1 MRNFLTI
8 TAVLMFSFFMVSC
21 GDEDPKL
28 NLYDDENEATDEE
41 TTNDIE
47 ETSDKEAVDKTAVT
61 DEEET
66 NDETIT
72 VPDDG
77 PDENIEVPDEAA
89 FEKIGEFNLSFD
101 GKVNVDLSD
110 YKSIKG
116 GTGDVNF
123 TYKGTPYTFTKLTLA
138 FVFQLF
144 PLAILQQ
151 NNVAIMWLDSAPGI
165 SGAVETKKVFAFTFP
180 STTQPGQTT
189 LEAAQAFA
197 FFGDIN
203 VNVTGGQFDIK
214 CVRAAAYIGNFNVIS
229 YDGAW
234 ANLNSSGNL
243 LDPSAAGSQ
252 LPYPVC
258 TD

>member
-47 ETSDKEAVDKTAVT
+47 ETSDKEAVDETAVT
-61 DEEET
+61 DEEAT

-77 PDENIEVPDEAA
+77 PDENIEVPDETA
-89 FEKIGEFNLSFD
+89 FEKTGEFNLNYTGLINTTFDTSTRGGDGITTFSHKGAPFSF
-101 GKVNVDLSD
+101 GKISVIV
-110 YKSIKG
+110 
-116 GTGDVNF
+116 
-123 TYKGTPYTFTKLTLA
+123 P
-138 FVFQLF
+138 LF
-144 PLAILQQ
+144 PMAILQQ
-151 NNVAIMWLDSAPGI
+151 NNVAVMWLESAPGF
-165 SGAVETKKVFAFTFP
+165 SGTEIKKVFGFTFP
-180 STTQPGQTT
+180 STIQSGNTT
-189 LEAAQAFA
+189 MEAAQAFA
-197 FFGDIN
+197 FFGDIEIN
-203 VNVTGGQFDIK
+203 IQGGQFNVK
-214 CVRAAAYIGNFNVIS
+214 CIRSAAIAGQLNMNS
-229 YDGAW
+229 YTGTNADFTA
-234 ANLNSSGNL
+234 SGDL

>member
-41 TTNDIE
+41 ETGDIE
-47 ETSDKEAVDKTAVT
+47 ETSDNEQIDKTAVR

-77 PDENIEVPDEAA
+77 PDENIEIPDETA
-89 FEKIGEFNLSFD
+89 FQKTGEFSLNFT
-101 GKVNVDLSD
+101 GQINVDLSN
-110 YKSIKG
+110 YTNIKG
-116 GTGDVNF
+116 GDGITNF
-123 TYKGTPYTFTKLTLA
+123 SHNGAQLSFGKLT
-138 FVFQLF
+138 VIIVQLF
-144 PLAILQQ
+144 PIAILQQ
-151 NNVAIMWLDSAPGI
+151 NNVAILWLDSAPGL
-165 SGAVETKKVFAFTFP
+165 GAETKQVFGFTFP
-180 STTQPGQTT
+180 STIQPGNTT
-189 LEAAQAFA
+189 MEAAQAFA
-197 FFGDIN
+197 FYGDIDIN
-203 VNVTGGQFDIK
+203 LQGGQFDVK
-214 CVRAAAYIGNFNVIS
+214 CVRSAAIAGQLNMNS
-229 YDGAW
+229 YTGTNADFTA
-234 ANLNSSGNL
+234 SGDL